1 MELKCSL
8 RLQAI
13 SGVIA
18 ALMALMLQLDGLC
31 AQNAPQPAPASPG
44 QPAISGDPEAKPYDQ
59 QIYQL
64 AELMGAVHYLREL
77 CGAEEGQTWRN
88 QMRELVSAEGTTALR
103 RARLVDSFNKGYR
116 GYARTYRTC
125 TKPALV
131 AIDRFM
137 EQGASIADGLI
148 QSNR

>member
-1 MELKCSL
+1 MRSL
-8 RLQAI
+8 RLWFLA
-13 SGVIA
+13 SATLAFLLFVSRMDVA
-18 ALMALMLQLDGLC
+18 H
-31 AQNAPQPAPASPG
+31 AQNAAQQSTQASPG
-44 QPAISGDPEAKPYDQ
+44 PSGSSGDPEAKPYDQ
-59 QIYQL
+59 QVYQL
-64 AELMGAVHYLREL
+64 AELLGAVHYLREL
-77 CGAEEGQTWRN
+77 CGAEEGQIWRN

-131 AIDRFM
+131 AINRFM
-137 EQGASIADGLI
+137 EQGASIADGMI

>member
-1 MELKCSL
+1 MSLVCSFRL
-8 RLQAI
+8 RLLPVLFLAMVSTAAPMDANAQTTQATPP
-13 SGVIA
+13 A
-18 ALMALMLQLDGLC
+18 AAGQS
-31 AQNAPQPAPASPG
+31 PAS
-44 QPAISGDPEAKPYDQ
+44 ADPEARPYDQ

-64 AELMGAVHYLREL
+64 AELLGSIHYLREL

-131 AIDRFM
+131 AIDRFL
-137 EQGASIADGLI
+137 EQGASLTDGMI
-148 QSNR
+148 QNNR